1 MAAFG
6 ASWCGVHLPRSEPV
20 AAVRTGGTRAAP
32 DAAGRAVAP
41 VAAGQGEAP
50 EPLAAFVADL
60 VKSERPTAFKVL
72 FSAYVSRCEA
82 AGEAP
87 KSKRALALALGG
99 EQFVR
104 SNLKGG
110 EVHYGA
116 QLRKRLAVVNWRV
129 FLWRRQGAFGLVV
142 P

>member
-6 ASWCGVHLPRSEPV
+6 ASWCGVHLPRRAPSE
-20 AAVRTGGTRAAP
+20 ATRTAGTRAAP

-50 EPLAAFVADL
+50 EPLAAFVAAL

-72 FSAYVSRCEA
+72 FAAYVARCEA

-87 KSKRALALALGG
+87 KTIRALGVALTAAK
-99 EQFVR
+99 FTK
-104 SNLKGG
+104 SNRNGG
-110 EVHYGA
+110 EVHYGV
-116 QLRKRLAVVNWRV
+116 QMRKRLAVV
-129 FLWRRQGAFGLVV
+129 AA
-142 P
+142 